1 MMVQFTQGY
10 KTDREYRGVKF
21 VVQCK
26 NFTQRKVNGSLVR
39 DFIGGLSNYPPDTL
53 GIFVTSTG
61 CSQSSLELAENTITI
76 ENAEIEN
83 IEVEEGSTLSLF
95 GN

>member
-10 KTDREYRGVKF
+10 KTDKGNILTGDDGIDLVGEYRGVKF

-61 CSQSSLELAENTITI
+61 CSQSSLELAESSDYLIHQI
-76 ENAEIEN
+76 
-83 IEVEEGSTLSLF
+83 
-95 GN
+95 

>member
-1 MMVQFTQGY
+1 METMMVQFTQGY

-61 CSQSSLELAENTITI
+61 CSQSSLELAESSDYLIHQI
-76 ENAEIEN
+76 
-83 IEVEEGSTLSLF
+83 
-95 GN
+95 